1 MFLKNLRLIH
11 QNLSNMKKMIISR
24 KHLKYLNEENAVNIS
39 AQANDNSLSSFS
51 KAASSPNT
59 LSDIQK
65 AQTAGD
71 VNLVVNGP
79 DSKDTQPQQ
88 VINVGAGD
96 TVQNA
101 ISTQANDE
109 LIRNGGS
116 LKIGGDGFGES
127 VVFTKRMLEEARLAK
142 IKRDG
147 KVMTKK
153 ELTESFLK

>member
-1 MFLKNLRLIH
+1 
-11 QNLSNMKKMIISR
+11 MKKIIISQR
-24 KHLKYLNEENAVNIS
+24 HLAQLNEEDSVNIS

-51 KAASSPNT
+51 SAASSPNT
-59 LSDIQK
+59 VSDIQK

-71 VNLVVNGP
+71 VNLVVSGP
-79 DSKDTQPQQ
+79 ESKDTQPQQ
-88 VINVGAGD
+88 IVNVGAGD

-101 ISTQANDE
+101 INTQANDE

-116 LKIGGDGFGES
+116 LKISGDGFGES
-127 VVFTKRMLEEARLAK
+127 VVFSKKMVEEARLAK

-153 ELTESFLK
+153 ELTNSFLK

>member
-1 MFLKNLRLIH
+1 
-11 QNLSNMKKMIISR
+11 MKKIIISQR
-24 KHLKYLNEENAVNIS
+24 HLAQLNEEDSVNIS

-51 KAASSPNT
+51 SAASSPNT
-59 LSDIQK
+59 VSDIQK

-71 VNLVVNGP
+71 VNLVVSGP
-79 DSKDTQPQQ
+79 ESKDTQPQQ
-88 VINVGAGD
+88 IVNVGVGD

-101 ISTQANDE
+101 INTQANDE

-116 LKIGGDGFGES
+116 LKISGDGFGES
-127 VVFTKRMLEEARLAK
+127 VVFSKKMVEEARLAK

-153 ELTESFLK
+153 ELTNSFLK